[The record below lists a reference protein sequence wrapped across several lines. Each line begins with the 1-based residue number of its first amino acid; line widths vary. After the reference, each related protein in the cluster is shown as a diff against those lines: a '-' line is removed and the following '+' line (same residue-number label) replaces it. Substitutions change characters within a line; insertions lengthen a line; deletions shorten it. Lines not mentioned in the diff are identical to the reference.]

1 MEASS
6 RKSLFIIIIIILK
19 KRIFEELHC
28 CLYVFRNSESCEIA
42 VHKLWTRAG
51 RRGARVRR
59 RRALHCQTPGR
70 KLLTVASAQPD
81 VGGGVS

>member
-6 RKSLFIIIIIILK
+6 RKSLFIIIIILM

>member
-1 MEASS
+1 MDASS
-6 RKSLFIIIIIILK
+6 RKNLFIIIILM

-51 RRGARVRR
+51 RRSARGGGGHCIVRR
-59 RRALHCQTPGR
+59 Q
-70 KLLTVASAQPD
+70 VENS
-81 VGGGVS
+81 